1 VPADREEDDDDAG
14 HCTGDLRASAVPD
27 ANTVYSSVADLMTM
41 GEAVCR
47 ITNSTDKAVH
57 RHDPGPRSATIPRSP
72 KPNESG
78 DGFVGATDV
87 GGISVTGFV
96 SPATSAVN
104 LAAGATTYARVSGAW
119 SYARVKATPAEA
131 RPRAARLG
139 VSWGYKHRGD

>member
-1 VPADREEDDDDAG
+1 MTRGIAPRPESV
-14 HCTGDLRASAVPD
+14 AVPGAD
-27 ANTVYSSVADLMTM
+27 PVYSAVADLRTM

-47 ITNSTDKAVH
+47 ITNSTDKAVTVTIQTALGD
-57 RHDPGPRSATIPRSP
+57 DPTFLR
-72 KPNESG
+72 PNESG

-96 SPATSAVN
+96 SPATSTVT

-119 SYARVKATPAEA
+119 SYARVKATPT
-131 RPRAARLG
+131 AAPGAGGTIG

>member
-1 VPADREEDDDDAG
+1 MTRGIAPRPESV
-14 HCTGDLRASAVPD
+14 AVPD
-27 ANTVYSSVADLMTM
+27 ANTVYSSVADLRTM

-47 ITNSTDKAVH
+47 ITNSTDKVVTVLLQTALGD
-57 RHDPGPRSATIPRSP
+57 DPTFS

-96 SPATSAVN
+96 SPATSSVV
-104 LAAGATTYARVSGAW
+104 LAPGATTYARVSGAW

-131 RPRAARLG
+131 PATGGTIG

>member
-1 VPADREEDDDDAG
+1 MTRGIAPRPESV
-14 HCTGDLRASAVPD
+14 AVPD

-41 GEAVCR
+41 GEAVVR
-47 ITNSTDKAVH
+47 VTNSTNKVVTVLLQTALGD
-57 RHDPGPRSATIPRSP
+57 DPTFS

-96 SPATSAVN
+96 SPATSSVV

-131 RPRAARLG
+131 PAAGGTIG

>member
-1 VPADREEDDDDAG
+1 MTRGIPPIPE
-14 HCTGDLRASAVPD
+14 SIAVPD

-47 ITNSTDKAVH
+47 ITNSTDKAVTVTIQTALGD
-57 RHDPGPRSATIPRSP
+57 DPTLT

-78 DGFVGATDV
+78 DGFVGATDL

-96 SPATSAVN
+96 SPATSSVS

-119 SYARVKATPAEA
+119 SYARVKATPA
-131 RPRAARLG
+131 AAPG
-139 VSWGYKHRGD
+139 AGSTIAVAWGYKHRGD

>member
-1 VPADREEDDDDAG
+1 MTRGIAPRPESV
-14 HCTGDLRASAVPD
+14 AVPD

-47 ITNSTDKAVH
+47 ITNSTDKAVTVAIQTALGD
-57 RHDPGPRSATIPRSP
+57 DPTFS

-96 SPATSAVN
+96 SPATSSVV

-131 RPRAARLG
+131 PAAGGTIG

>member
-1 VPADREEDDDDAG
+1 MTRGIAPRPESIPVPN
-14 HCTGDLRASAVPD
+14 
-27 ANTVYSSVADLMTM
+27 ANPVYSSVADLMTM

-47 ITNSTDKAVH
+47 ITNSTNKVVTILLQTALGD
-57 RHDPGPRSATIPRSP
+57 DPTFA

-96 SPATSAVN
+96 SPATSSVA

-131 RPRAARLG
+131 PAEGGTIG

>member
-1 VPADREEDDDDAG
+1 MTRGIAPRPESIPVPN
-14 HCTGDLRASAVPD
+14 
-27 ANTVYSSVADLMTM
+27 ANPVYSSVADLMTM
-41 GEAVCR
+41 GEAICR
-47 ITNSTDKAVH
+47 ITNSTNKVVTILRQTALGD
-57 RHDPGPRSATIPRSP
+57 DPTFA

-96 SPATSAVN
+96 SPATSSVV

-131 RPRAARLG
+131 PAEGGTLDVAW
-139 VSWGYKHRGD
+139 SAKHRGD

>member
-1 VPADREEDDDDAG
+1 MTRGIAPRPE
-14 HCTGDLRASAVPD
+14 SIAVPD

-47 ITNSTDKAVH
+47 VTNSTNKAITVAIQTALGD
-57 RHDPGPRSATIPRSP
+57 DPTFS

-87 GGISVTGFV
+87 GGVSVTGFV
-96 SPATSAVN
+96 SPATSSVV

-131 RPRAARLG
+131 PAAGGTIG